1 MPRSSDSIGALAA
14 ALAKAQ
20 GELINPEKTLTATL
34 PAAGPAAGE
43 PRSFRYASLASG
55 LEIVRQCLGRHE
67 IAVMQT
73 TALDE
78 AAASVRLTT
87 MLVHASGEWIA
98 SDWPVCPVSE
108 MTSPQRMGAALTY
121 ARRYGLFT
129 LVGIAGEDDLDAP
142 DLNSGASAV
151 FPGPRNG
158 QNGKGNGFVQTGAAG
173 AAPPTFVNGGNGRR
187 PTATHRPLLPD
198 APSALERDR
207 LLAELAGLT
216 GNEAHSSWA
225 QAVLPIK
232 NTLQVDHARAVEAAF
247 AARLAGFENG
257 EPLSG
262 LEVPRPDAENG
273 AALNAKSAP
282 ASGAAQKLSPA
293 CAAASPRAPRRRRAS
308 SPPAAATID
317 KSTLAFPEPRRLR
330 DREHLKVVARQPC
343 LVCGRT
349 PSDPHHLRF
358 AQPRALGRKV
368 SDEST
373 VLLCRTHHREIHR
386 IGDEAAWWSD
396 RRLEPLVIAATLWR
410 RTHPLPGTTPDGTKP
425 IATTG
430 PA

>member
-1 MPRSSDSIGALAA
+1 
-14 ALAKAQ
+14 
-20 GELINPEKTLTATL
+20 
-34 PAAGPAAGE
+34 
-43 PRSFRYASLASG
+43 
-55 LEIVRQCLGRHE
+55 
-67 IAVMQT
+67 
-73 TALDE
+73 
-78 AAASVRLTT
+78 
-87 MLVHASGEWIA
+87 
-98 SDWPVCPVSE
+98 
-108 MTSPQRMGAALTY
+108 MGAALTY

-142 DLNSGASAV
+142 DLNSGASAAS
-151 FPGPRNG
+151 PRPTSG
-158 QNGKGNGFVQTGAAG
+158 QNGHGRGNGFVSPQIARD
-173 AAPPTFVNGGNGRR
+173 APSSWVKSGNRR
-187 PTATHRPLLPD
+187 HPTATHRPLLPD

-216 GNEAHSSWA
+216 GNEALSSWA

-273 AALNAKSAP
+273 PALNAKSSP
-282 ASGAAQKLSPA
+282 ASGATQKLSPA

-308 SPPAAATID
+308 RASAPATID

-368 SDEST
+368 RDEFT
-373 VLLCRTHHREIHR
+373 VPLCLTHHREIHR
-386 IGDEAAWWSD
+386 TGDEAAWWSD
-396 RRLEPLVIAATLWR
+396 RRLEPLVIAAALWR